1 VRGALRVGERHTV
14 AARPWKREADSV
26 EDSPMMI
33 KVKKIPMENTCAEFW
48 NVSSSPTHP
57 AVGGRQAV
65 HDPGTVRRGEC
76 THGQA
81 VHEQEPAN
89 AQ

>member
-1 VRGALRVGERHTV
+1 VRGALRVGERTPL

-48 NVSSSPTHP
+48 NVEFIPDPTP
-57 AVGGRQAV
+57 R
-65 HDPGTVRRGEC
+65 
-76 THGQA
+76 
-81 VHEQEPAN
+81 
-89 AQ
+89 